1 MKTKIKIIGS
11 LLFAFL
17 LFAYLNFF
25 SSFVFPWQKMDAI
38 QTTLTW
44 GGLADLP
51 KVTENLTVEKDGGI
65 FTRSFKIQ
73 FKANQSEINSWIS
86 KSKRLKDNLPKV
98 KGERKVFDIYPGEKE
113 SFGGNVTVEKGM
125 VTIRMSWS

>member
-17 LFAYLNFF
+17 LFVYLNFF
-25 SSFVFPWQKMDAI
+25 SGFVFPWQKMDAI
-38 QTTLTW
+38 QTTLSW
-44 GGLADLP
+44 GGLAELP
-51 KVTENLTVEKDGGI
+51 KVSENLTVEKDGGI

-98 KGERKVFDIYPGEKE
+98 KGERKIFDIYPGEKE